1 MGKTNSKIKYVI
13 ASFLLVA
20 AVIIANAVF
29 GGVFAEGIT
38 ITQNGSR
45 LVVNAEDDE
54 SVQWMRADS
63 ADGAYEPIVDAT
75 EKYYDLTA
83 EDSNKYIK
91 VVAGGKESSAPVEIG
106 KVVVMDI
113 GKGAISLGAT
123 YSGKD
128 SDGIAV
134 SGPHEAGN
142 IYIIRQNDNT
152 AKTANKISFSGN
164 TYTIPYDVTL
174 DGVNMGL
181 DSYSAIAPDQ
191 NPNNTNYSGM
201 IEIPNTSGNQKD
213 VTIRLKGDN
222 IVRAIHYYTPGGNVS
237 KFKITD
243 INGDGKTDGGSLYIP
258 EKIDEKDIDEF
269 VKQSKSYNHWNAGIG
284 GDDSSATVTGLEI
297 AGGFIQVLTTYGDNC
312 TAIGAGGNGSCTM
325 KITGGKIVA
334 HCSGTGAAIG
344 GGIGWHSQ
352 GGISDVT
359 ITGGDIEAENHGKIY
374 VRATYNADGSISGT
388 TIVDKED
395 GYNEIIGGVAIGSG
409 SSVKSG
415 GAEGKVT
422 ITGGTVKATGA
433 YGNGIGGGNS
443 SSGSGGKATIE
454 ISGDATVSASSI
466 GGGNSKKNTGGSATV
481 TIGGNANINLIN
493 GIGGGSSDSGNG
505 GDATITVISGTINCG
520 DVIGGGNGGGTGNG
534 GKATI
539 KVSGGVLTSK
549 SIGGGTGSEG
559 GNGGAAKIII
569 SGGTITTGSI
579 GGGDT
584 LNKTDGKIGNAT
596 ADISGGDISGQF
608 LLMAGGTEPCYFKMT
623 GGTLHGVNTADD
635 SEYSYAK
642 LDGAAVYMDD
652 PSGTVT
658 ISGGTIKDCSAENGG
673 AIYMTAGSFELSG
686 TGSISGN
693 TATESGGAIY
703 LGGGTVTINGGE
715 ISGNIAAENGG
726 GAYLEDG
733 KFSVTGGIISG
744 NTAAENGGGAYLGG
758 GILTVDGGT
767 VSSNSAKNGGGAFVE
782 GGQVLVFSGKIEDN
796 TAEING
802 GGFDINNGSFGMTG
816 GSVNKN
822 EAKTGSGGG
831 IYVSANDEDVVV
843 DVLSGSV
850 SNNRAAENGG
860 ALAVVG
866 DKESENKITVTIGVD
881 GLHNNVKCHHGGNY
895 IDENVKF
902 IEDCP
907 QTNANHAGQKGG
919 AFFVTG
925 NNQKTT
931 LNVYCLI
938 EEEANSAGSE
948 NGQSNFMKVEGG
960 RVLVTT
966 SKTMDEDDK
975 TSQNDYNG
983 NISIK
988 STIYVTG
995 GDFDI
1000 WGKMINPDI
1009 AETITVDIVNPETDE
1024 FDDNRINDSD
1034 AVIVYYKLLYYE
1046 NFEDPKTGQTTGQY
1060 KEVRVLKGEA
1070 KEILGNIYVHPGY
1083 TIQGWNTKPKD
1094 YDNTLKAKL
1103 DDNSGYT
1110 KENDAQGWYEVGS
1123 KYDFN
1128 GYCRGD
1134 LVIYAIWKANGY
1146 TVAFDAN
1153 VPVGETVYGT
1163 MADVNLTFNQPE
1175 NLPANTYS
1183 RSGYE
1188 FISWNTEPEG
1198 TGKPF
1203 ADKELVENLTTGS
1216 ELVTLYAQWEKC
1228 AHENPEKYI
1237 YTLIENGKGIKLE
1250 CSCGGYSETVILSA
1264 KDTVYNREEQ
1274 PAELKRSTTDSG
1286 IEPKLNPEIKY
1297 SKQNSEGEYEL
1308 IDGVPKNAGTYKAS
1322 ITAGGKTASIVYIIE
1337 KAEQPAPPKPNF
1349 AIGNDTKSLTVKQVP
1364 VSPIKDSAKPEY
1376 DETYDSVRQYMLV
1389 YYDVDGI
1396 EQTIEWESAEENI
1409 AVGAD
1414 AWTFDL
1420 EYALTNYSVY
1430 ARYSEGKNYKAS
1442 PATKADGEY
1451 FYAGNVGLK
1460 IIAGEGI
1467 KYIQQVANEVDGV
1480 VNGIQIDI
1488 SLEEG
1493 YYFPKEYNVTIKRT
1507 DSTFEN
1513 EEEGVPPFTATP
1525 YKQYNISSIP
1535 RDCYMV
1541 VTFPDAVK
1549 IPTIEANITEKQVF
1563 EAFEDSDANISRD
1576 SAFTVNFDVHNF
1588 NTRDYSKL
1596 VLDFKDA
1603 EEEAVK
1609 LPKGT
1614 KIILQNREPE
1624 HFGYYSEI
1632 VYDAEGKSEFDL
1644 SVFGRMGVKEA
1655 NPDNSDHKFALYD
1668 GNMLL
1673 NVVVD
1678 FSEAENKLA
1687 AETVINP
1694 VLTAEVAPE
1703 AVPTAEGPETQ
1714 AEGEGEAEPEPQS
1727 EDTPQV
1733 GPVEVTSGTDIYA
1746 KLYEE
1751 AKFGLEIGGN
1761 GISNVIKY
1769 NYDDSDGEASIWDNR
1784 DTAIVIKKNENEGKE
1799 LPADAH
1805 IVFVKDGY
1813 RTETYPNANEEFIFP
1828 TEGPES
1834 GEVEIYLV
1842 SNLINGEEYKF
1853 DVMWKTA
1860 ESIAETSPTNGN
1872 LNDKETVN
1880 LEGRTSISPSIKI
1893 TERENKRLFKIGD
1906 DLSFNAYVEWE
1917 NLVPANKIKIALMK
1931 KVIRDTG
1938 ASEFVDTGFKWN
1950 MDNEINISENSREKD
1965 NQTFEITLPSSE
1977 PASYCIRI
1985 TLFEELVAVS
1995 EANYYFII
2003 E

>member
-1 MGKTNSKIKYVI
+1 MGKINNRIKYVV

-20 AVIIANAVF
+20 VVIIANIF
-29 GGVFAEGIT
+29 YSGVFAEGIT

-45 LVVNAEDDE
+45 IIVKE
-54 SVQWMRADS
+54 ADS
-63 ADGAYEPIVDAT
+63 AAEYKWMISNTADGTYT
-75 EKYYDLTA
+75 EIAGAVGYYYDLTA

-91 VVAGGKESSAPVEIG
+91 VVVGEGDSSAPVAIG

-123 YSGKD
+123 YSGKN
-128 SDGIAV
+128 SSGGSV
-134 SGPHEAGN
+134 SGPHDAGN
-142 IYIIRQNDNT
+142 IYIITHKDNSDFT
-152 AKTANKISFSGN
+152 TNNISFSGN
-164 TYTIPYDVTL
+164 LPNDPFNVTL
-174 DGVNMGL
+174 DGVNMGATPTNL
-181 DSYSAIAPDQ
+181 SQAPGSSGTGTPVSGQINIPAQNSAV
-191 NPNNTNYSGM
+191 
-201 IEIPNTSGNQKD
+201 KK
-213 VTIRLKGDN
+213 VTIYLKDEN
-222 IVRAIHYYTPGGNVS
+222 IVRYICYYNGGDTQTPASVNS
-237 KFKITD
+237 CLKFTD
-243 INGDGKTDGGSLYIP
+243 INGDGEVSGSLYVP
-258 EKIDEKDIDEF
+258 VKLSADEIDDF
-269 VKQSKSYNHWNAGIG
+269 VSKKTNYNHWYAGIG
-284 GDDSSATVTGLEI
+284 GTDGNSLVQNLHI
-297 AGGFIQVLTTYGDNC
+297 AGGKIQVVTTLGDNC
-312 TAIGAGGNGSCTM
+312 TAIGAGGNGYCQMEIS
-325 KITGGKIVA
+325 GGEVIA
-334 HCSGTGAAIG
+334 HCNGTGAAIG
-344 GGIGWHSQ
+344 GGIGWNEA
-352 GGISDVT
+352 GGPADITIS
-359 ITGGDIEAENHGKIY
+359 GGKIY
-374 VRATYNADGSISGT
+374 AKNHAMIESGAD
-388 TIVDKED
+388 IV
-395 GYNEIIGGVAIGSG
+395 GGVAIGSG
-409 SSVKSG
+409 SSFHKAGSN
-415 GAEGKVT
+415 GKVI
-422 ITGGTVKATGA
+422 ITGGTVEA
-433 YGNGIGGGNS
+433 YGTFGNGIGGGNS
-443 SSGSGGKATIE
+443 STSTGGNAAIE
-454 ISGDATVSASSI
+454 ISRNANVTATSI
-466 GGGNSKKNTGGSATV
+466 GGGNSKVGAGGDADVVISDSANV
-481 TIGGNANINLIN
+481 ELIK

-505 GDATITVISGTINCG
+505 GDATITVKNGTITCG
-520 DVIGGGNGGGTGNG
+520 DVIGGGNGGGTGSGGTATITVENGTLVSKSVGG
-534 GKATI
+534 GK
-539 KVSGGVLTSK
+539 
-549 SIGGGTGSEG
+549 GSQT

-569 SGGTITTGSI
+569 SGGKIETGSI
-579 GGGDT
+579 GGGEGGES
-584 LNKTDGKIGNAT
+584 GKLGFAT
-596 ADISGGDISGQF
+596 ADITGGDISGQF
-608 LLMAGGTEPCYFKMT
+608 LLYAGGTEKCYFKMS
-623 GGTLHGVNTADD
+623 GGILHNVDAS
-635 SEYSYAK
+635 SEKYVMK
-642 LDGAAVYMDD
+642 NGAAVYMDD
-652 PSGTVT
+652 PQGEVI

-686 TGSISGN
+686 TGSVSGN
-693 TATESGGAIY
+693 IATESGGAIY
-703 LGGGTVTINGGE
+703 LGGGTVTIKGGE
-715 ISGNIAAENGG
+715 ISR
-726 GAYLEDG
+726 
-733 KFSVTGGIISG
+733 

-758 GILTVDGGT
+758 GELTVDGGT

-782 GGQVLVFSGKIEDN
+782 GGQVLVFSGNIENN

-831 IYVSANDEDVVV
+831 IYVSANNANVVV

-850 SNNRAAENGG
+850 SNNSAAENGG

-866 DKESENKITVTIGVD
+866 DKESENKITVTIGVSE
-881 GLHNNVKCHHGGNY
+881 LHYDAGTNKKINNCEHGIKYGKNGC
-895 IDENVKF
+895 F
-902 IEDCP
+902 DCP
-907 QTNANHAGQKGG
+907 QTDANHAGQKGG

-938 EEEANSAGSE
+938 EEEANSAESE

-966 SKTMDEDDK
+966 SKTMDETDK

-1034 AVIVYYKLLYYE
+1034 AEKVYYKLLYYE

-1070 KEILGNIYVHPGY
+1070 EEILGNIYVHPGY

-1094 YDNTLKAKL
+1094 YDNTLKAEL
-1103 DDNSGYT
+1103 GDESGYT

-1123 KYDFN
+1123 KYAFN

-1183 RSGYE
+1183 RPGYE
-1188 FISWNTEPEG
+1188 FIGWNTEPDRSGEDF
-1198 TGKPF
+1198 K
-1203 ADKELVENLTTGS
+1203 DQEEVENLTTGS
-1216 ELVTLYAQWEKC
+1216 NLVTLYAQWEKC

-1264 KDTVYNREEQ
+1264 KDTVYNRKEQ

-1286 IEPKLNPEIKY
+1286 IEPKLNPVIEY
-1297 SKQNSEGEYEL
+1297 SEQNSEGEYVPL
-1308 IDGVPKNAGTYKAS
+1308 PASIIPKNAGTYKAS
-1322 ITAGGKTASIVYIIE
+1322 ITAGGKTASIVYTIE

-1349 AIGNDTKSLTVKQVP
+1349 AIGNDTKSLTVKQVQ
-1364 VSPIKDSAKPEY
+1364 VSPIKDSKNPEY

-1389 YYDVDGI
+1389 YYDVNGI
-1396 EQTIEWESAEENI
+1396 EKTIEWRSAQDSI

-1451 FYAGNVGLK
+1451 FYAGDVGLK

-1467 KYIQQVANEVDGV
+1467 KYIQNVANEVEGV
-1480 VNGIQIDI
+1480 VNGIQIEI

-1493 YYFPKEYNVTIKRT
+1493 YYFPKEYNVTIKST
-1507 DSTFEN
+1507 DKTFEN
-1513 EEEGVPPFTATP
+1513 ELGKAPPFTVTEQ
-1525 YKQYNISSIP
+1525 YKQYNITNIP
-1535 RDCYMV
+1535 EGCYMV

-1563 EAFEDSDANISRD
+1563 EAFEDYDAIISCD

-1588 NTRDYSKL
+1588 NTRDYSGL

-1603 EEEAVK
+1603 EENFVN

-1632 VYDAEGKSEFDL
+1632 VYDAEGKSGFVL
-1644 SVFGRMGVKEA
+1644 SNFGRMGVKEA
-1655 NPDNSDHKFALYD
+1655 ALDNQNHKFALYD
-1668 GNMLL
+1668 GNMIL
-1673 NVVVD
+1673 NIIVD
-1678 FSEAENKLA
+1678 FSEADTKLDA
-1687 AETVINP
+1687 GTVIYP
-1694 VLTAEVAPE
+1694 VLTAEVDPE

-1714 AEGEGEAEPEPQS
+1714 AEGEPEPESEPQP
-1727 EDTPQV
+1727 EDAPQV
-1733 GPVEVTSGTDIYA
+1733 GPVEVTSRTDIYA

-1784 DTAIVIKKNENEGKE
+1784 DTAIVIKKNEDEKKE

-1828 TEGPES
+1828 TEGPER

-1842 SNLINGEEYKF
+1842 SNLINGEKYIF

-1872 LNDKETVN
+1872 LNDKETVT
-1880 LEGRTSISPSIKI
+1880 LKGRTSISPSIKI
-1893 TERENKRLFKIGD
+1893 TEKDNKRLFKIGD
-1906 DLSFNAYVEWE
+1906 DLSFSAYVEWE

-1950 MDNEINISENSREKD
+1950 MDNEINISENSREKGYKI
-1965 NQTFEITLPSSE
+1965 FEITLPSSE